1 MPSRW
6 GTIDDG
12 DTGLMTLCAEIA
24 CEERAFELL
33 SVSSSGNRYNL
44 RTNRQVRVE
53 VLDLDD
59 DHDRREGTSAASGP
73 QRTRDAQN
81 LQTGRFEDLN

>member
-1 MPSRW
+1 
-6 GTIDDG
+6 
-12 DTGLMTLCAEIA
+12 MTLCTEIA

-53 VLDLDD
+53 VLDLND
-59 DHDRREGTSAASGP
+59 DHDRREGASAAPCP